1 MGDIKNYLN
10 LFSYSKME
18 YDIMNDL
25 LSKTVKSL
33 FEKKVNLEEN
43 ERNWKL
49 MLSAEKNRL
58 K

>member
-1 MGDIKNYLN
+1 
-10 LFSYSKME
+10 
-18 YDIMNDL
+18 MNDL
-25 LSKTVKSL
+25 LSKTVKTL

>member
-1 MGDIKNYLN
+1 
-10 LFSYSKME
+10 ME

-25 LSKTVKSL
+25 LGKTVKLL